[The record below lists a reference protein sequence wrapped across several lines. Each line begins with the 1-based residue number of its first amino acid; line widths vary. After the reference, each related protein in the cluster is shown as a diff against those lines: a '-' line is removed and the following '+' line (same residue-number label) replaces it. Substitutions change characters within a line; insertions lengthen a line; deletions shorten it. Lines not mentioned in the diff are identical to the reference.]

1 MKRFWSGLLVL
12 ALAAAMSA
20 QTTTDAAPK
29 AKKKAKAATTTTA
42 DDIRELKQMMQQQQ
56 SQIQQ
61 LQQQI
66 QERDAA
72 VQQLQQQVQQ
82 TQSQA
87 QQAQQRASQA
97 ESSSAQRA
105 DVDQL
110 KADMADVHTTLTN
123 TAQQTQ
129 EDQKRVT
136 GIEGVVNR
144 FRWNGD
150 VRVRYE
156 GFSSQDNAA
165 CAPGSCVERNRARI
179 RVRLGLTGKL
189 SEDFIAGLAV
199 ATGAQTD
206 PTTTNETLTNVFER
220 KNFYL
225 DRGYITYNPVNHK
238 WLSLTGGKW
247 AYTWARTSVT
257 FDPDINPEGFDEKL
271 NWDFHNNWFKNFNV
285 QFMQLSFNEV
295 SKGVDS
301 WASGGQAQAK
311 MQFGRWTTT
320 PSYSLLNWF
329 NENAITQ
336 NAFGQAAA
344 PFAPNGMTNTTYTN
358 TPGCTVAKPCFASGF
373 FYSDFIWNNTFKTW
387 SERFPLYIIPEYEQN
402 LNAANSQLA
411 GTVGLCHGNAC
422 FSAQDKAYGV
432 EVGMGRQQDQG
443 DWQFGYEWRRQ
454 EADSVISSFNE
465 SDQRAPTNTLQNRFY
480 VNYKF
485 RKNTQLMFTDWYGR
499 TLNTALVGAAK
510 ASGIT
515 PGQEEPYLNRLQ
527 LDVVYT
533 F

>member
-1 MKRFWSGLLVL
+1 MKRFGSGLLIL
-12 ALAAAMSA
+12 ALSVVMSA
-20 QTTTDAAPK
+20 QATTAAAPK
-29 AKKKAKAATTTTA
+29 AKKKVKAATTTTA

-87 QQAQQRASQA
+87 QQQASQA
-97 ESSSAQRA
+97 ESSSAQKT

-110 KADMADVHTTLTN
+110 KSDMKDVQTTLTN
-123 TAQQTQ
+123 TAVQAQD
-129 EDQKRVT
+129 EQKHVA

-156 GFSSQDNAA
+156 GFSSQDNAL
-165 CAPGSCVERNRARI
+165 CAVGSCVDRNRARI

-225 DRGYITYNPVNHK
+225 DRGYITYQPLNHK

-247 AYTWARTSVT
+247 AYAWTRTSVT
-257 FDPDINPEGFDEKL
+257 FDPDLNPEGFDEKL
-271 NWDFHNNWFKNFNV
+271 SWDFHGPVFKNFNV
-285 QFMQLSFNEV
+285 QAMQLSFNEV
-295 SKGVDS
+295 SKGTDS
-301 WASGGQAQAK
+301 WASGMQVGGK
-311 MQFGRWTTT
+311 MQFGFWTTT
-320 PSYSLLNWF
+320 PAYTILNWYG
-329 NENAITQ
+329 ENAITQ
-336 NAFGQAAA
+336 NAFGQAAP
-344 PFAPNGMTNTTYTN
+344 PFAPNGMTNTTFAC
-358 TPGCTVAKPCFASGF
+358 GGKVCFSSGF

-387 SERFPLYIIPEYEQN
+387 SDRFPLYIIPEYEQN
-402 LNAANSQLA
+402 LNAAPSQLA
-411 GTVGLCHGNAC
+411 GTVGPCHGNLC
-422 FSAQDKAYGV
+422 FSPQDKAYAV
-432 EVGMGRQQDQG
+432 EIGMGRQQDQG

-485 RKNTQLMFTDWYGR
+485 RKNTQFMFTDWIGR
-499 TLNTALVGAAK
+499 TLNTGLVGAAK
-510 ASGIT
+510 ASGVVAGT
-515 PGQEEPYLNRLQ
+515 QEPYLNRVQ
-527 LDVVYT
+527 VDVVYT